1 MAAVELLEER
11 GPSLGRPAVDRVTG
25 SRHHHMKELRSFG
38 GYLRALF
45 CFDPE
50 RNAIVL
56 VGGDKRDDWSRL
68 VQAQHPTRRRPIRRA
83 HPTAGT
89 GLMARHLDEIRKR
102 RPLDDEAR
110 ARVDATKRA
119 MSLQVALAELREGR
133 GMSQAGVAEELGTSR
148 PNVSR
153 IESEVDVRLS
163 TLERFVE
170 ALGGRLEIHAVFDDE
185 AVKLS

>member
-1 MAAVELLEER
+1 
-11 GPSLGRPAVDRVTG
+11 
-25 SRHHHMKELRSFG
+25 
-38 GYLRALF
+38 
-45 CFDPE
+45 
-50 RNAIVL
+50 
-56 VGGDKRDDWSRL
+56 
-68 VQAQHPTRRRPIRRA
+68 
-83 HPTAGT
+83 
-89 GLMARHLDEIRKR
+89 MARHVDEIRKR

-110 ARVDATKRA
+110 VRVDATKRA

-133 GMSQAGVAEELGTSR
+133 GMSQAGVAEELRTSR

-163 TLERFVE
+163 TLERYVE